1 MNYKSMTQRELKQH
15 LLENRNDLEALREL
29 KSRPK
34 HSSVTIPADTPKEE
48 AKRILRETI
57 GENTNDE

>member
-1 MNYKSMTQRELKQH
+1 MNYKTMSQKELKQH

-34 HSSVTIPADTPKEE
+34 HSSVTIPPNTTKEE
-48 AKRILRETI
+48 SDRILKEAI
-57 GENTNDE
+57 GEN

>member
-1 MNYKSMTQRELKQH
+1 MTQKELKQH

-34 HSSVTIPADTPKEE
+34 HSSVTVPPNTSKEE
-48 AKRILRETI
+48 AERILRETI
-57 GENTNDE
+57 GEG

>member
-15 LLENRNDLEALREL
+15 LLDNRNDLEALREL

-34 HSSVTIPADTPKEE
+34 HSSLTLSANTIKEE
-48 AKRILRETI
+48 SDRILRDI
-57 GENTNDE
+57 IDNY

>member
-1 MNYKSMTQRELKQH
+1 MTQKELKQH

-34 HSSVTIPADTPKEE
+34 YSSVNVPPNTSKEE
-48 AKRILRETI
+48 AERILRETI
-57 GENTNDE
+57 GEG

>member
-15 LLENRNDLEALREL
+15 LLENRNDLAALREL

-34 HSSVTIPADTPKEE
+34 QASVTVPKNASKEE
-48 AKRILRETI
+48 SDRILKETI
-57 GENTNDE
+57 EET

>member
-1 MNYKSMTQRELKQH
+1 MTQKELKQH

-34 HSSVTIPADTPKEE
+34 YSSVTIPPNTTKEE
-48 AKRILRETI
+48 SDRILKEAI
-57 GENTNDE
+57 GEN